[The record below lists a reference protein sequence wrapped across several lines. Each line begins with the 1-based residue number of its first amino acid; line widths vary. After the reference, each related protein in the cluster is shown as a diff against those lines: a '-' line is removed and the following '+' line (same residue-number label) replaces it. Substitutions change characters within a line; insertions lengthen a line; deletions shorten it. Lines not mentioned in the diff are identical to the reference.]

1 MKNIIL
7 LFRSNIKRSALT
19 IIIAIILSIL
29 LCFSFTAFRNNFAG
43 AGIDNI
49 QIGFLDYDNSSISA
63 DFKRY
68 LNEELNIS
76 TIENETYDNLTYQLI
91 DRNISAIIEIPKGLE
106 KDGITTGKLPNVI
119 TTTLDDYENN
129 AFIKSYINIYFG
141 SINQLITA
149 ADGDKTLFYNMFS
162 DYQKQ
167 DRKIKQ
173 EAAETIDNEQEAA
186 NRGLRLSIGFFT
198 MMMTLM
204 SFCLALVVMEDR
216 QIGVFN
222 RIQVSPVKSEQY
234 IIGTSMFAA
243 FSSLVIVIIYCV
255 FLSIGNYAITVPI
268 SYLLLVMTL
277 FLFFM
282 LGFALIVALF
292 CKTVNAMTTLL
303 IVLGT
308 IGPILGGAYFPV
320 DHVAQSLQRI
330 SKLTPHYWFMQGIK
344 ELTENPNKDVRT
356 NIIILSLFAILSSLI
371 AAVKFVQKEN
381 SR

>member
-1 MKNIIL
+1 M
-7 LFRSNIKRSALT
+7 
-19 IIIAIILSIL
+19 
-29 LCFSFTAFRNNFAG
+29 
-43 AGIDNI
+43 
-49 QIGFLDYDNSSISA
+49 
-63 DFKRY
+63 
-68 LNEELNIS
+68 
-76 TIENETYDNLTYQLI
+76 I

-106 KDGITTGKLPNVI
+106 KDGITTGKLPSVI

-149 ADGDKTLFYNMFS
+149 ADGDKTLFQDMFS

-222 RIQVSPVKSEQY
+222 RIQVSPVRSEQY

-255 FLSIGNYAITVPI
+255 FLSIGDYAITVPI

-292 CKTVNAMTTLL
+292 CKTVSAMTTLL

-344 ELTENPNKDVRT
+344 ELMENPNKDVHT
-356 NIIILSLFAILSSLI
+356 NIIILALFAGLSFLI